1 MGGKGQ
7 KRREKNYRSAHGGDT
22 RLPPPPS
29 VKEMEAIPSK
39 LRKIME
45 LKNLNSSSAKPGPAP
60 NPKDAG
66 KEKRKE
72 GSAVEKKVN
81 TKEEPSSEFSSV
93 TKEGIQGMK
102 DKDIDGKDATTTP
115 SLGNE
120 RKRKRKKN
128 APKDLRF
135 QELDQAAT
143 TTRKKKR
150 KEYHEARR
158 KKNKKAKTDGVV
170 DFPGREEIKFGEV
183 VEAPPKLSVPKKS
196 LKTPHDAFHER
207 IRLEAIEAH
216 RNQRGWTSRPGVQIP
231 VPQNPSS

>member
-7 KRREKNYRSAHGGDT
+7 RRREKNYRSAHGGDT

-60 NPKDAG
+60 TPKGAG
-66 KEKRKE
+66 KDKRKE
-72 GSAVEKKVN
+72 GSAGEKKVN

-102 DKDIDGKDATTTP
+102 VKDIDDKDATTTP

-120 RKRKRKKN
+120 RKRKRKQN
-128 APKDLRF
+128 APKDLHF
-135 QELDQAAT
+135 QELDQAAA

-150 KEYHEARR
+150 KEYLEARR

-170 DFPGREEIKFGEV
+170 DFPGHEEIKFGEV

-196 LKTPHDAFHER
+196 LKTPHDAFHKR
-207 IRLEAIEAH
+207 IRLEAIEAY
-216 RNQRGWTSRPGVQIP
+216 RNQRGWASRPGVQIP

>member
-7 KRREKNYRSAHGGDT
+7 RRREKNYRAAHGGNT

-29 VKEMEAIPSK
+29 VNEMEAIPSK

-45 LKNLNSSSAKPGPAP
+45 LKNLNSSSAKPGGHSIPFPLPQTSPMFLGPAP
-60 NPKDAG
+60 TPKGVG

-72 GSAVEKKVN
+72 GSAVEK
-81 TKEEPSSEFSSV
+81 
-93 TKEGIQGMK
+93 GMM
-102 DKDIDGKDATTTP
+102 DKDIDDKDATTTP

-135 QELDQAAT
+135 QELDQAAA
-143 TTRKKKR
+143 TTRKRKR
-150 KEYHEARR
+150 KEYLEAKR

-183 VEAPPKLSVPKKS
+183 VEAPPKLSVPKVIFWS
-196 LKTPHDAFHER
+196 
-207 IRLEAIEAH
+207 
-216 RNQRGWTSRPGVQIP
+216 
-231 VPQNPSS
+231 

>member
-1 MGGKGQ
+1 MGGKGK

-60 NPKDAG
+60 TPKDAG

-72 GSAVEKKVN
+72 RSAVEKKVN

-102 DKDIDGKDATTTP
+102 DKDIDDKDATTTP

-135 QELDQAAT
+135 QELDQAAA

-150 KEYHEARR
+150 KEYLEARR

-196 LKTPHDAFHER
+196 LKIPHDAFHER
-207 IRLEAIEAH
+207 IRLEAIEAY

-231 VPQNPSS
+231 VLQNPSS

>member
-1 MGGKGQ
+1 M
-7 KRREKNYRSAHGGDT
+7 
-22 RLPPPPS
+22 
-29 VKEMEAIPSK
+29 
-39 LRKIME
+39 
-45 LKNLNSSSAKPGPAP
+45 
-60 NPKDAG
+60 
-66 KEKRKE
+66 
-72 GSAVEKKVN
+72 N

-150 KEYHEARR
+150 KE
-158 KKNKKAKTDGVV
+158 
-170 DFPGREEIKFGEV
+170 
-183 VEAPPKLSVPKKS
+183 
-196 LKTPHDAFHER
+196 
-207 IRLEAIEAH
+207 
-216 RNQRGWTSRPGVQIP
+216 
-231 VPQNPSS
+231 